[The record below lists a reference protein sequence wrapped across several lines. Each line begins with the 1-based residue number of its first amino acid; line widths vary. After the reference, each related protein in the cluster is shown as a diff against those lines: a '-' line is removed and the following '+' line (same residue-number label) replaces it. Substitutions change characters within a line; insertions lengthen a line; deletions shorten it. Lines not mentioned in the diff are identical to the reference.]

1 MTRYFTIN
9 PVLPEVLW
17 SLPPRTFRALLL
29 ATNKQ
34 PASPPYYEHLYE
46 LALSLVLEAPAGPP
60 AGPGEFL
67 DRLHPATLAQ
77 AWGGVFDANVP
88 WAGHPGAD
96 RLIAA
101 VLDGKVPP
109 VNVLLAECHNT
120 FRTWDYDLDTL
131 FDAAV
136 EAGVTDKLA
145 RGL

>member
-1 MTRYFTIN
+1 MTSYFTTALEL
-9 PVLPEVLW
+9 PVALW

-29 ATNKQ
+29 ATNQ
-34 PASPPYYEHLYE
+34 QAASPAYYEHLYE
-46 LALSLVLEAPAGPP
+46 LALSLVLEAPVGPP
-60 AGPGEFL
+60 SGPGEFL
-67 DRLHPATLAQ
+67 DRLHPATMAT
-77 AWGGVFDANVP
+77 AWGGVFHADVP

-120 FRTWDYDLDTL
+120 FRLWSEEPHTLLRAAAEIGIGSDL
-131 FDAAV
+131 V
-136 EAGVTDKLA
+136 